1 MLNFVTKKHHNR
13 NETIAHTRQHRITTR
28 HSRTQSH
35 AKARDGINIGQ
46 HPAAVAHR
54 VGQNDCIHDSN
65 AASAR
70 QAVGRGQ
77 GRGNCS
83 VARAGDADLPGS
95 ARNSHRLQDGGTL
108 WWSPHADE
116 KNSLTPAPDIIVAT
130 PGRLLDHINR
140 KHVDLYTTKVLVLD
154 EYDKSLELGFH
165 DEMRKIMRTMP
176 NLSRIILTSATRLV
190 DMPDFLKMSSP
201 EVIDFLEQ
209 GQKPRERTA
218 IVEVE
223 SPARDKIDTLIDLL
237 KSLNNGK
244 VIIFVNHRESA
255 VRVFDHLKKSGLPVG
270 LYHGALDQ
278 PDREKAIDL
287 LNNGTTPILVS
298 TDLGARGLDI
308 DSVHSIIHYHLPL
321 TEETWTHRNGRTARV
336 DASGTV
342 YVITSEA
349 DNLPEYITFDRSYSP
364 TGSST
369 DPIKT
374 STATIYFNAGK
385 KEKISRGDIAGFLIK
400 QGGMKPESIGRIIVK
415 DHSALAAVPADEA
428 ATLLSRIASE
438 KLKGKRVRTSLLR

>member
-1 MLNFVTKKHHNR
+1 MKLSLILDNIASRLGIAELNPMQKRVMESTSANTLLLSPTGSGK
-13 NETIAHTRQHRITTR
+13 TIAFTIAMLRALGKPSGEVKAVVIAP
-28 HSRTQSH
+28 SRELVMQIYRVVREIATGYKTV
-35 AKARDGINIGQ
+35 ALYGG
-46 HPAAVAHR
+46 HPM
-54 VGQNDCIHDSN
+54 
-65 AASAR
+65 
-70 QAVGRGQ
+70 
-77 GRGNCS
+77 
-83 VARAGDADLPGS
+83 
-95 ARNSHRLQDGGTL
+95 
-108 WWSPHADE
+108 ADE

-165 DEMRKIMRTMP
+165 DEMRKVIRTMP

-255 VRVFDHLKKSGLPVG
+255 VRVFDHLKKAGLPVG

-287 LNNGTTPILVS
+287 LNNGTP
-298 TDLGARGLDI
+298 R
-308 DSVHSIIHYHLPL
+308 
-321 TEETWTHRNGRTARV
+321 
-336 DASGTV
+336 
-342 YVITSEA
+342 
-349 DNLPEYITFDRSYSP
+349 
-364 TGSST
+364 
-369 DPIKT
+369 
-374 STATIYFNAGK
+374 
-385 KEKISRGDIAGFLIK
+385 
-400 QGGMKPESIGRIIVK
+400 
-415 DHSALAAVPADEA
+415 
-428 ATLLSRIASE
+428 
-438 KLKGKRVRTSLLR
+438 

>member
-1 MLNFVTKKHHNR
+1 M
-13 NETIAHTRQHRITTR
+13 
-28 HSRTQSH
+28 
-35 AKARDGINIGQ
+35 
-46 HPAAVAHR
+46 
-54 VGQNDCIHDSN
+54 
-65 AASAR
+65 
-70 QAVGRGQ
+70 
-77 GRGNCS
+77 
-83 VARAGDADLPGS
+83 
-95 ARNSHRLQDGGTL
+95 
-108 WWSPHADE
+108 
-116 KNSLTPAPDIIVAT
+116 
-130 PGRLLDHINR
+130 
-140 KHVDLYTTKVLVLD
+140 
-154 EYDKSLELGFH
+154 
-165 DEMRKIMRTMP
+165 
-176 NLSRIILTSATRLV
+176 
-190 DMPDFLKMSSP
+190 
-201 EVIDFLEQ
+201 
-209 GQKPRERTA
+209 
-218 IVEVE
+218 
-223 SPARDKIDTLIDLL
+223 
-237 KSLNNGK
+237 
-244 VIIFVNHRESA
+244 
-255 VRVFDHLKKSGLPVG
+255 G